1 MRKPLTPFAA
11 ADIMRFGQSSL
22 SRRSTKL
29 GFQYPIKLS
38 IALGQSRG
46 ANYKHKKMRLEG
58 RNKHSMQ
65 KLYMKL
71 LPMEISE
78 ILKAASPS
86 I

>member
-46 ANYKHKKMRLEG
+46 ANYTHKKMRLEG
-58 RNKHSMQ
+58 RNKQSMQ
-65 KLYMKL
+65 KLRMKL
-71 LPMEISE
+71 LPMYISE